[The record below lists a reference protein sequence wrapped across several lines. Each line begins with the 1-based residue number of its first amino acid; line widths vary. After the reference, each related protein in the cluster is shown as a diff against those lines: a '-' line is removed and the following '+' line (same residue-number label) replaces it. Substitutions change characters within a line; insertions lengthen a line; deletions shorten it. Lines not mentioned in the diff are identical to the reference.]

1 MIARRSVIRPLPLAL
16 ALSVC
21 CGVLQAAPG
30 VGDVLGH
37 MPFTDEH
44 VSDVLQGAVVTTGVH
59 PMSDR
64 EIAVGLA
71 CLLNA
76 RAAGQDVESI
86 AAGMWESPRRRV
98 TSSGEI
104 FGGDVERAF
113 APLRFPAGST
123 QEIARYLDAGPSE
136 TLNLSAAEIARF
148 QALRAGGAAASNT
161 SAMEAAVR
169 KSLAHRY
176 QAYRSDGIEG
186 IAPYSRKVDNVTEAG
201 LELEQ
206 TLRNAVY
213 LARHMPRLHAFLKRY
228 PDNPDPGSK
237 ERFFWYVSSLDQ
249 RPSFA
254 LGHRVSVTKS
264 DMSVLVERLYYVSH
278 TLNSGQ
284 LAIAVMPTREGR
296 LLVYVN
302 RVWSDELSGGL
313 FASLKK
319 SAAHNYLKH
328 EMSTLLDQLRICGE

>member
-30 VGDVLGH
+30 VGDVLGR

-76 RAAGQDVESI
+76 KAAGQDVESI

-161 SAMEAAVR
+161 SEMEAAVR
-169 KSLAHRY
+169 ESLAHRY
-176 QAYRSDGIEG
+176 QTYRSDGVEG
-186 IAPYSRKVDNVTEAG
+186 IAEGFVAGRPCVVVLTSFPPEA
-201 LELEQ
+201 
-206 TLRNAVY
+206 LR
-213 LARHMPRLHAFLKRY
+213 RRL
-228 PDNPDPGSK
+228 
-237 ERFFWYVSSLDQ
+237 
-249 RPSFA
+249 
-254 LGHRVSVTKS
+254 
-264 DMSVLVERLYYVSH
+264 
-278 TLNSGQ
+278 
-284 LAIAVMPTREGR
+284 PTRILG
-296 LLVYVN
+296 
-302 RVWSDELSGGL
+302 LSVIVRRTR
-313 FASLKK
+313 A
-319 SAAHNYLKH
+319 
-328 EMSTLLDQLRICGE
+328 LRCCSPDTTA